1 MHEDEAD
8 VEQQRAAWNAELQ
21 RRRAALDEER
31 ATLESASLEKRGLPQ
46 SSANFAEPRTENA
59 AGTKSGFVVPARSR
73 GAVLASLLGH
83 ALEIEVS
90 TSEASRGLDLAVSDV
105 SDAVA
110 PELVAKALVAAESGA
125 APGDARLGAHAAVA
139 RAAANA
145 VLRAVDPGD
154 PHASVPRAFC
164 YGGSSRGLSGDTY
177 MTFASEAGADMKRG
191 VADGIDG
198 VDGARLRR
206 DDALCALK
214 ELRATQTPVGAE
226 TFDAVFAYFARLAER
241 RALDVFKA
249 SSAMAERLAPPPT
262 GVGAAA
268 SRAHAA
274 ASAPGASGARAVRVR
289 RPRDGAGAGPRA
301 VLGVPGVQGAPRRGS
316 RGGEGARDAPGP
328 RRDWEDWD
336 SREAK
341 RETRE

>member
-1 MHEDEAD
+1 
-8 VEQQRAAWNAELQ
+8 
-21 RRRAALDEER
+21 
-31 ATLESASLEKRGLPQ
+31 
-46 SSANFAEPRTENA
+46 
-59 AGTKSGFVVPARSR
+59 
-73 GAVLASLLGH
+73 
-83 ALEIEVS
+83 
-90 TSEASRGLDLAVSDV
+90 
-105 SDAVA
+105 
-110 PELVAKALVAAESGA
+110 
-125 APGDARLGAHAAVA
+125 
-139 RAAANA
+139 
-145 VLRAVDPGD
+145 
-154 PHASVPRAFC
+154 
-164 YGGSSRGLSGDTY
+164 

-274 ASAPGASGARAVRVR
+274 AKTRLARLVRGLFACDDLE
-289 RPRDGAGAGPRA
+289 DGAGAGPRA
-301 VLGVPGVQGAPRRGS
+301 VLGVPASKARHAAGAVAEKARATRPARDGTGRTGIPAKRNVKQENKDETRDDARAALEPGVPAEQDA
-316 RGGEGARDAPGP
+316 RGGAGSSEAETSAPLGSLLGALDLSLAEP
-328 RRDWEDWD
+328 RGGALGDE
-336 SREAK
+336 REPE
-341 RETRE
+341 REPEPEPVPAERAARRAGNDG